1 MSNPLLGDHCLVSQ
15 MVWTIIIIL
24 RFCRKNL
31 QKRSQRQV
39 GKAMH
44 SWQKWQITRSKY
56 GEGIFLFSNT
66 KRELRNW
73 GWDKLWLPDT
83 IWSDWRRIFMV
94 WSLVIDNQ
102 FIFSFVKFRLC
113 RSGMSF
119 LGGHIFQPSIN
130 NASKNFYKWHHEWFY
145 DSTPFDYQYIK

>member
-1 MSNPLLGDHCLVSQ
+1 MSNPLLGGHCLVSQ

-44 SWQKWQITRSKY
+44 SWQKWQITRIKY
-56 GEGIFLFSNT
+56 GECIFLFSNK

-94 WSLVIDNQ
+94 WSLVIDLIIWSLVIDHGLIPGNRQPIYLLFCEIQTMQ
-102 FIFSFVKFRLC
+102 FRYELPGWPHFSTV
-113 RSGMSF
+113 
-119 LGGHIFQPSIN
+119 HQ
-130 NASKNFYKWHHEWFY
+130 
-145 DSTPFDYQYIK
+145 

>member
-102 FIFSFVKFRLC
+102 LSSLLWNSDYAGQVRASWVATFFNR
-113 RSGMSF
+113 
-119 LGGHIFQPSIN
+119 PSIMLP
-130 NASKNFYKWHHEWFY
+130 KNFMIWHHEWFY